1 MAGLS
6 PVGDGPAF
14 VVFFSIFLYPVGGGM
29 LYWNQLFTRVFPE
42 EDVEMKHRTVNDY
55 FKQQWPR
62 LSLFA
67 AFTLGVSFFAPLK
80 NFQLKWLIDSK
91 SKQEAL
97 GYMGLVFAIT
107 FSSWFFERLSRR
119 SFTRIAC
126 GAVEQV
132 RQRIL
137 EQVLYRTVAQY
148 NAEGDAAYL
157 SLLTTDLRTLYDD
170 YYMSLFSIV
179 FWGGI
184 MLCALAMY
192 LYISPVM
199 LLAILLVTILPLVLP
214 RRTNERL
221 KATRDAFSLQM
232 AGYTQQLKELLG
244 GFEIIR
250 SFLREDAY
258 AALHQKAARKARESE
273 LDYQQSLNAMVTNT
287 SLISNLIFPVVMLVG
302 LFLAFDG
309 RLTMGTVSTAASMA
323 NFVITPCH
331 QIAQCWAKVKSSQG
345 IRQRLEAAM
354 AEPQVAEQG
363 EPIGHIDSI
372 QCETVRFAYPNTA
385 EPVLKDASLTVD
397 AAQKVALV
405 GESGCGKSTL
415 AKLLFQYYPD
425 YSGDILFN
433 GRQVRTLD
441 RTALYR
447 RVGYIAQTAY
457 LFHDTIRN
465 NICLHEDFP
474 DEQLAHAIAAAG
486 LTDWVASLPDGLDT
500 VISENGKNL
509 SGGQRQRIGI
519 ARALIVEPEF
529 IIADE
534 PISALDMSIRAQV
547 LNLLRH
553 LQKER
558 DITYLFIAHDLS
570 VMRYISDRI
579 AVIHKGDIVELA
591 DAEELVN
598 HAIHPYTRSL
608 LSAIPMPNPRLERK
622 KKLLVYDPAMHDY
635 TAEPP
640 QWQELRPNHFVLCN
654 AAEAVQWIRAL

>member
-1 MAGLS
+1 
-6 PVGDGPAF
+6 
-14 VVFFSIFLYPVGGGM
+14 
-29 LYWNQLFTRVFPE
+29 
-42 EDVEMKHRTVNDY
+42 MKHRTVNDY

-62 LSLFA
+62 LILFA

-80 NFQLKWLIDSK
+80 NFQFKWLIDSK

-199 LLAILLVTILPLVLP
+199 LLAILLVTIPPLVLP
-214 RRTNERL
+214 RRMNERL

-354 AEPQVAEQG
+354 AEPQAAEQG
-363 EPIGHIDSI
+363 EPIGPIDSI

-519 ARALIVEPEF
+519 ARLALRSYDL

-534 PISALDMSIRAQV
+534 ITASLDPDTSQQV
-547 LNLLRH
+547 MENLIAMPCMVVA
-553 LQKER
+553 
-558 DITYLFIAHDLS
+558 ITHDVAGS
-570 VMRYISDRI
+570 FMHQFDKVYR
-579 AVIHKGDIVELA
+579 VEHGVVRVA
-591 DAEELVN
+591 
-598 HAIHPYTRSL
+598 
-608 LSAIPMPNPRLERK
+608 
-622 KKLLVYDPAMHDY
+622 
-635 TAEPP
+635 
-640 QWQELRPNHFVLCN
+640 
-654 AAEAVQWIRAL
+654 

>member
-1 MAGLS
+1 
-6 PVGDGPAF
+6 
-14 VVFFSIFLYPVGGGM
+14 
-29 LYWNQLFTRVFPE
+29 
-42 EDVEMKHRTVNDY
+42 MKHRTVNDY

-62 LSLFA
+62 LILFA

-119 SFTRIAC
+119 SFTKIAC

-137 EQVLYRTVAQY
+137 EQVLHRTVAQY

-170 YYMSLFSIV
+170 YYMSLFNIV

-199 LLAILLVTILPLVLP
+199 LLAILLVTIPPLVLP
-214 RRTNERL
+214 RRMNERL

-232 AGYTQQLKELLG
+232 ADYTQQLKELLG

-354 AEPQVAEQG
+354 AEPQAAEQG

-397 AAQKVALV
+397 TAQKVALV

-519 ARALIVEPEF
+519 ARLALRSYDL

-534 PISALDMSIRAQV
+534 ITASLDPDTSQQV
-547 LNLLRH
+547 MENLIAMPCMVVA
-553 LQKER
+553 
-558 DITYLFIAHDLS
+558 ITHDVAGS
-570 VMRYISDRI
+570 FMHQFDKVYR
-579 AVIHKGDIVELA
+579 VEHGVVRVA
-591 DAEELVN
+591 
-598 HAIHPYTRSL
+598 
-608 LSAIPMPNPRLERK
+608 
-622 KKLLVYDPAMHDY
+622 
-635 TAEPP
+635 
-640 QWQELRPNHFVLCN
+640 
-654 AAEAVQWIRAL
+654 

>member
-1 MAGLS
+1 
-6 PVGDGPAF
+6 
-14 VVFFSIFLYPVGGGM
+14 M
-29 LYWNQLFTRVFPE
+29 LYWNQLFTCVFPE

-62 LSLFA
+62 LILFA

-199 LLAILLVTILPLVLP
+199 LLAILLVAIPPLVLP
-214 RRTNERL
+214 RRMNERL

-232 AGYTQQLKELLG
+232 ADYTQQLKELLG

-354 AEPQVAEQG
+354 AEPQAAEQG

-519 ARALIVEPEF
+519 ARLALRSYDL

-534 PISALDMSIRAQV
+534 ITASLDPDTSQQV
-547 LNLLRH
+547 MENLIAMPCMVVA
-553 LQKER
+553 
-558 DITYLFIAHDLS
+558 ITHDVAGS
-570 VMRYISDRI
+570 FMHQFDKVYR
-579 AVIHKGDIVELA
+579 VEHGVVRVA
-591 DAEELVN
+591 
-598 HAIHPYTRSL
+598 
-608 LSAIPMPNPRLERK
+608 
-622 KKLLVYDPAMHDY
+622 
-635 TAEPP
+635 
-640 QWQELRPNHFVLCN
+640 
-654 AAEAVQWIRAL
+654 

>member
-14 VVFFSIFLYPVGGGM
+14 VAFFSIFLYPVGGM

-62 LSLFA
+62 LILFA

-199 LLAILLVTILPLVLP
+199 LLAILLVTIPPLVLP
-214 RRTNERL
+214 RRMNERL

-244 GFEIIR
+244 GFELIR

-354 AEPQVAEQG
+354 AEPQAAEQG

-519 ARALIVEPEF
+519 ARLALRSYDL

-534 PISALDMSIRAQV
+534 ITASLDPDTSQQV
-547 LNLLRH
+547 MENLIAMPCMVVA
-553 LQKER
+553 
-558 DITYLFIAHDLS
+558 ITHDVAGS
-570 VMRYISDRI
+570 FMHQFDKVYR
-579 AVIHKGDIVELA
+579 VEHGVVRVA
-591 DAEELVN
+591 
-598 HAIHPYTRSL
+598 
-608 LSAIPMPNPRLERK
+608 
-622 KKLLVYDPAMHDY
+622 
-635 TAEPP
+635 
-640 QWQELRPNHFVLCN
+640 
-654 AAEAVQWIRAL
+654 

>member
-1 MAGLS
+1 
-6 PVGDGPAF
+6 
-14 VVFFSIFLYPVGGGM
+14 M
-29 LYWNQLFTRVFPE
+29 LYWNQLFTCVFPE

-62 LSLFA
+62 LILFA

-199 LLAILLVTILPLVLP
+199 LLAILLVTIPPLVLP
-214 RRTNERL
+214 RRMNERL

-232 AGYTQQLKELLG
+232 ADYTQQLKELLG

-345 IRQRLEAAM
+345 IRQRLEVAM
-354 AEPQVAEQG
+354 AEPQAAEQG

-519 ARALIVEPEF
+519 ARLALRSYDL

-534 PISALDMSIRAQV
+534 ITASLDPDTSQQV
-547 LNLLRH
+547 MENLIAMPCMVVA
-553 LQKER
+553 
-558 DITYLFIAHDLS
+558 ITHDVAGS
-570 VMRYISDRI
+570 FMHQFDKVYR
-579 AVIHKGDIVELA
+579 VEHGVVRVA
-591 DAEELVN
+591 
-598 HAIHPYTRSL
+598 
-608 LSAIPMPNPRLERK
+608 
-622 KKLLVYDPAMHDY
+622 
-635 TAEPP
+635 
-640 QWQELRPNHFVLCN
+640 
-654 AAEAVQWIRAL
+654 

>member
-1 MAGLS
+1 
-6 PVGDGPAF
+6 
-14 VVFFSIFLYPVGGGM
+14 M
-29 LYWNQLFTRVFPE
+29 LYWNQLFTRIFPE

-62 LSLFA
+62 LILFA

-199 LLAILLVTILPLVLP
+199 LLAILLVTIPPLVLP
-214 RRTNERL
+214 RRMNERL

-232 AGYTQQLKELLG
+232 ADYTQQLKELLG

-354 AEPQVAEQG
+354 AEPQAAEQG
-363 EPIGHIDSI
+363 EPIGPIDSI

-519 ARALIVEPEF
+519 ARLALRSYDL

-534 PISALDMSIRAQV
+534 ITASLDPDTSQQV
-547 LNLLRH
+547 MENLIAMPCMVVA
-553 LQKER
+553 
-558 DITYLFIAHDLS
+558 ITHDVAGS
-570 VMRYISDRI
+570 FMHQFDKVYR
-579 AVIHKGDIVELA
+579 VEHGVVRVA
-591 DAEELVN
+591 
-598 HAIHPYTRSL
+598 
-608 LSAIPMPNPRLERK
+608 
-622 KKLLVYDPAMHDY
+622 
-635 TAEPP
+635 
-640 QWQELRPNHFVLCN
+640 
-654 AAEAVQWIRAL
+654 

>member
-1 MAGLS
+1 
-6 PVGDGPAF
+6 
-14 VVFFSIFLYPVGGGM
+14 
-29 LYWNQLFTRVFPE
+29 
-42 EDVEMKHRTVNDY
+42 MKHRTVNDY

-62 LSLFA
+62 LILFA

-199 LLAILLVTILPLVLP
+199 LLAILLVTIPPLVLP
-214 RRTNERL
+214 RRMNERL

-232 AGYTQQLKELLG
+232 ADYTQQLKELLG

-354 AEPQVAEQG
+354 AEPQAAEQG

-385 EPVLKDASLTVD
+385 EPVLKDASLTVG

-441 RTALYR
+441 RIALYR

-519 ARALIVEPEF
+519 ARLALRSYDL

-534 PISALDMSIRAQV
+534 ITASLDPDTSQQV
-547 LNLLRH
+547 MENLIAMPCMVVA
-553 LQKER
+553 
-558 DITYLFIAHDLS
+558 ITHDVAGS
-570 VMRYISDRI
+570 FMHQFDKVYR
-579 AVIHKGDIVELA
+579 VEHGVVRVA
-591 DAEELVN
+591 
-598 HAIHPYTRSL
+598 
-608 LSAIPMPNPRLERK
+608 
-622 KKLLVYDPAMHDY
+622 
-635 TAEPP
+635 
-640 QWQELRPNHFVLCN
+640 
-654 AAEAVQWIRAL
+654 

>member
-1 MAGLS
+1 
-6 PVGDGPAF
+6 
-14 VVFFSIFLYPVGGGM
+14 
-29 LYWNQLFTRVFPE
+29 
-42 EDVEMKHRTVNDY
+42 MKHRTVNDY

-62 LSLFA
+62 LILFA

-170 YYMSLFSIV
+170 YYMSLFNIV

-199 LLAILLVTILPLVLP
+199 LLAILLVTIPPLVLP
-214 RRTNERL
+214 RRMNERL

-232 AGYTQQLKELLG
+232 ADYTQQLKELLG

-354 AEPQVAEQG
+354 AEPQAAEQG

-519 ARALIVEPEF
+519 ARLALRSYDL

-534 PISALDMSIRAQV
+534 ITASLDPDTSQQV
-547 LNLLRH
+547 MENLIAMPCMVVA
-553 LQKER
+553 
-558 DITYLFIAHDLS
+558 ITHDVAGS
-570 VMRYISDRI
+570 FMHQFDKVYR
-579 AVIHKGDIVELA
+579 VEHGVVRVA
-591 DAEELVN
+591 
-598 HAIHPYTRSL
+598 
-608 LSAIPMPNPRLERK
+608 
-622 KKLLVYDPAMHDY
+622 
-635 TAEPP
+635 
-640 QWQELRPNHFVLCN
+640 
-654 AAEAVQWIRAL
+654 

>member
-1 MAGLS
+1 
-6 PVGDGPAF
+6 
-14 VVFFSIFLYPVGGGM
+14 
-29 LYWNQLFTRVFPE
+29 
-42 EDVEMKHRTVNDY
+42 MKHRTVNDY

-62 LSLFA
+62 LILFA

-137 EQVLYRTVAQY
+137 EQVLHRTVAQY

-199 LLAILLVTILPLVLP
+199 LLAILLVTIPPLVLP
-214 RRTNERL
+214 RRMNERL

-232 AGYTQQLKELLG
+232 ADYTQQLKELLG

-354 AEPQVAEQG
+354 AEPQAAEQG
-363 EPIGHIDSI
+363 EPLGHIDSI

-519 ARALIVEPEF
+519 ARLALRSYDL

-534 PISALDMSIRAQV
+534 ITASLDPDTSQQV
-547 LNLLRH
+547 MENLIAMPCMVVA
-553 LQKER
+553 
-558 DITYLFIAHDLS
+558 ITHDVAGS
-570 VMRYISDRI
+570 FMHQFDKVYR
-579 AVIHKGDIVELA
+579 VEHGVVRVA
-591 DAEELVN
+591 
-598 HAIHPYTRSL
+598 
-608 LSAIPMPNPRLERK
+608 
-622 KKLLVYDPAMHDY
+622 
-635 TAEPP
+635 
-640 QWQELRPNHFVLCN
+640 
-654 AAEAVQWIRAL
+654 

>member
-1 MAGLS
+1 
-6 PVGDGPAF
+6 
-14 VVFFSIFLYPVGGGM
+14 M
-29 LYWNQLFTRVFPE
+29 LYWNQLFTCVFPE

-62 LSLFA
+62 LILFA

-192 LYISPVM
+192 LYISPVI
-199 LLAILLVTILPLVLP
+199 LLAILLVTIPPLVLP
-214 RRTNERL
+214 RRMNERL

-232 AGYTQQLKELLG
+232 ADYTQQLKELLG

-354 AEPQVAEQG
+354 AEPQAAEQG

-519 ARALIVEPEF
+519 ARLALRSYDL

-534 PISALDMSIRAQV
+534 ITASLDPDTSQQV
-547 LNLLRH
+547 MENLIAMPCMVVA
-553 LQKER
+553 
-558 DITYLFIAHDLS
+558 ITHDVAGS
-570 VMRYISDRI
+570 FMHQFDKVYR
-579 AVIHKGDIVELA
+579 VEHGVVRVA
-591 DAEELVN
+591 
-598 HAIHPYTRSL
+598 
-608 LSAIPMPNPRLERK
+608 
-622 KKLLVYDPAMHDY
+622 
-635 TAEPP
+635 
-640 QWQELRPNHFVLCN
+640 
-654 AAEAVQWIRAL
+654 

>member
-1 MAGLS
+1 
-6 PVGDGPAF
+6 
-14 VVFFSIFLYPVGGGM
+14 
-29 LYWNQLFTRVFPE
+29 
-42 EDVEMKHRTVNDY
+42 MKHRTVNDY

-62 LSLFA
+62 LILFA

-137 EQVLYRTVAQY
+137 EQVLHRTVAQY

-199 LLAILLVTILPLVLP
+199 LLAILLVTIPPLVLP
-214 RRTNERL
+214 RRMNERL

-232 AGYTQQLKELLG
+232 ADYTQQLKELLG

-354 AEPQVAEQG
+354 AEPQAAEQG

-372 QCETVRFAYPNTA
+372 QCETVRFAYPGAA

-519 ARALIVEPEF
+519 ARLALRSYDL

-534 PISALDMSIRAQV
+534 ITASLDPDTSQQV
-547 LNLLRH
+547 MENLIAMPCMVVA
-553 LQKER
+553 
-558 DITYLFIAHDLS
+558 ITHDVAGS
-570 VMRYISDRI
+570 FMHQFDKVYR
-579 AVIHKGDIVELA
+579 VEHGVVRVA
-591 DAEELVN
+591 
-598 HAIHPYTRSL
+598 
-608 LSAIPMPNPRLERK
+608 
-622 KKLLVYDPAMHDY
+622 
-635 TAEPP
+635 
-640 QWQELRPNHFVLCN
+640 
-654 AAEAVQWIRAL
+654 

>member
-1 MAGLS
+1 
-6 PVGDGPAF
+6 
-14 VVFFSIFLYPVGGGM
+14 M

-62 LSLFA
+62 LILFA

-119 SFTRIAC
+119 SFTKIAC

-137 EQVLYRTVAQY
+137 EQVLHRTVAQY

-170 YYMSLFSIV
+170 YYMSLFNIV

-199 LLAILLVTILPLVLP
+199 LLAILLVTIPPLVLP
-214 RRTNERL
+214 RRMNERL

-232 AGYTQQLKELLG
+232 ADYTQQLKELLG

-345 IRQRLEAAM
+345 IRQRLEATM
-354 AEPQVAEQG
+354 AEPQAAEQG

-372 QCETVRFAYPNTA
+372 QCETVRFAYPGAA
-385 EPVLKDASLTVD
+385 ESVLRGASLTVD

-519 ARALIVEPEF
+519 ARLALRSYDL

-534 PISALDMSIRAQV
+534 ITASLDPDTSQQV
-547 LNLLRH
+547 MENLIAMPCMVVA
-553 LQKER
+553 
-558 DITYLFIAHDLS
+558 ITHDVAGS
-570 VMRYISDRI
+570 FMHQFDKVYR
-579 AVIHKGDIVELA
+579 VEHGVVRVA
-591 DAEELVN
+591 
-598 HAIHPYTRSL
+598 
-608 LSAIPMPNPRLERK
+608 
-622 KKLLVYDPAMHDY
+622 
-635 TAEPP
+635 
-640 QWQELRPNHFVLCN
+640 
-654 AAEAVQWIRAL
+654 

>member
-62 LSLFA
+62 LILFA

-199 LLAILLVTILPLVLP
+199 LLAILLVTIPPLVLP
-214 RRTNERL
+214 RRMNERL

-232 AGYTQQLKELLG
+232 ADYTQQLKELLG

-354 AEPQVAEQG
+354 AEPQAAEQG

-519 ARALIVEPEF
+519 ARLALRSYDL

-534 PISALDMSIRAQV
+534 ITASLDPDTSGQV
-547 LNLLRH
+547 MENLLA
-553 LQKER
+553 LPCMVVA
-558 DITYLFIAHDLS
+558 ITHDVAGS
-570 VMRYISDRI
+570 FMHQFDKVYR
-579 AVIHKGDIVELA
+579 VEHGVVRVA
-591 DAEELVN
+591 
-598 HAIHPYTRSL
+598 
-608 LSAIPMPNPRLERK
+608 
-622 KKLLVYDPAMHDY
+622 
-635 TAEPP
+635 
-640 QWQELRPNHFVLCN
+640 
-654 AAEAVQWIRAL
+654 

>member
-1 MAGLS
+1 
-6 PVGDGPAF
+6 
-14 VVFFSIFLYPVGGGM
+14 M

-62 LSLFA
+62 LILFA

-199 LLAILLVTILPLVLP
+199 LLAILLVTIPPLVLP
-214 RRTNERL
+214 RRMNERL

-363 EPIGHIDSI
+363 EPIGPIESI

-519 ARALIVEPEF
+519 ARLALRSYDL

-534 PISALDMSIRAQV
+534 ITASLDPDTSQQV
-547 LNLLRH
+547 MENLIAMPCMVVA
-553 LQKER
+553 
-558 DITYLFIAHDLS
+558 ITHDVAGS
-570 VMRYISDRI
+570 FMHQFDKVYR
-579 AVIHKGDIVELA
+579 VEHGVVRVA
-591 DAEELVN
+591 
-598 HAIHPYTRSL
+598 
-608 LSAIPMPNPRLERK
+608 
-622 KKLLVYDPAMHDY
+622 
-635 TAEPP
+635 
-640 QWQELRPNHFVLCN
+640 
-654 AAEAVQWIRAL
+654 

>member
-1 MAGLS
+1 
-6 PVGDGPAF
+6 
-14 VVFFSIFLYPVGGGM
+14 M

-62 LSLFA
+62 LILFA

-119 SFTRIAC
+119 SFTKIAC

-137 EQVLYRTVAQY
+137 EQVLHRTVAQY

-170 YYMSLFSIV
+170 YYMSLFNIV

-199 LLAILLVTILPLVLP
+199 LLAILLVTIPPLVLP
-214 RRTNERL
+214 RRMNERL

-232 AGYTQQLKELLG
+232 ADYTQQLKELLG
-244 GFEIIR
+244 GFELIR

-354 AEPQVAEQG
+354 AEPQAAEQG
-363 EPIGHIDSI
+363 EPIGPIESI

-519 ARALIVEPEF
+519 ARLALRSYDL

-534 PISALDMSIRAQV
+534 ITASLDPDTSQQV
-547 LNLLRH
+547 MENLIAMPCMVVA
-553 LQKER
+553 
-558 DITYLFIAHDLS
+558 ITHDVAGS
-570 VMRYISDRI
+570 FMHQFDKVYR
-579 AVIHKGDIVELA
+579 VEHGVVRVA
-591 DAEELVN
+591 
-598 HAIHPYTRSL
+598 
-608 LSAIPMPNPRLERK
+608 
-622 KKLLVYDPAMHDY
+622 
-635 TAEPP
+635 
-640 QWQELRPNHFVLCN
+640 
-654 AAEAVQWIRAL
+654 

>member
-1 MAGLS
+1 
-6 PVGDGPAF
+6 
-14 VVFFSIFLYPVGGGM
+14 M

-62 LSLFA
+62 LILFA

-199 LLAILLVTILPLVLP
+199 LLAILLVTIPPLVLP
-214 RRTNERL
+214 RRMNERL

-232 AGYTQQLKELLG
+232 ADYTQQLKELLG

-250 SFLREDAY
+250 SFLRENAY
-258 AALHQKAARKARESE
+258 AALHQKAAHKARKSE

-354 AEPQVAEQG
+354 AEPQAAEQG

-433 GRQVRTLD
+433 GQQVRTLD

-519 ARALIVEPEF
+519 ARLALRSYDL

-534 PISALDMSIRAQV
+534 ITASLDPDTSQQV
-547 LNLLRH
+547 MENLIAMPCMVVA
-553 LQKER
+553 
-558 DITYLFIAHDLS
+558 ITHDVAGS
-570 VMRYISDRI
+570 FMHQFDKVYR
-579 AVIHKGDIVELA
+579 VEHGVVRVA
-591 DAEELVN
+591 
-598 HAIHPYTRSL
+598 
-608 LSAIPMPNPRLERK
+608 
-622 KKLLVYDPAMHDY
+622 
-635 TAEPP
+635 
-640 QWQELRPNHFVLCN
+640 
-654 AAEAVQWIRAL
+654 

>member
-1 MAGLS
+1 
-6 PVGDGPAF
+6 
-14 VVFFSIFLYPVGGGM
+14 
-29 LYWNQLFTRVFPE
+29 
-42 EDVEMKHRTVNDY
+42 MKHRTVNDY

-62 LSLFA
+62 LILFA

-199 LLAILLVTILPLVLP
+199 LLAILLVTIPPLVLP
-214 RRTNERL
+214 RRMNERL

-232 AGYTQQLKELLG
+232 ADYTQQLKELLG

-354 AEPQVAEQG
+354 AEPQATEQG
-363 EPIGHIDSI
+363 EPIGPIDSI

-519 ARALIVEPEF
+519 ARLALRSYDL

-534 PISALDMSIRAQV
+534 ITASLDPDTSQQV
-547 LNLLRH
+547 MENLIAMPCMVVA
-553 LQKER
+553 
-558 DITYLFIAHDLS
+558 ITHDVAGS
-570 VMRYISDRI
+570 FMHQFDKVYR
-579 AVIHKGDIVELA
+579 VEHGVVRVA
-591 DAEELVN
+591 
-598 HAIHPYTRSL
+598 
-608 LSAIPMPNPRLERK
+608 
-622 KKLLVYDPAMHDY
+622 
-635 TAEPP
+635 
-640 QWQELRPNHFVLCN
+640 
-654 AAEAVQWIRAL
+654 

>member
-1 MAGLS
+1 
-6 PVGDGPAF
+6 
-14 VVFFSIFLYPVGGGM
+14 
-29 LYWNQLFTRVFPE
+29 
-42 EDVEMKHRTVNDY
+42 MKHRTVNDY

-62 LSLFA
+62 LILFA

-119 SFTRIAC
+119 SFTKIAC

-137 EQVLYRTVAQY
+137 EQVLHRTVAQY

-199 LLAILLVTILPLVLP
+199 LLAILLVTIPPLVLP
-214 RRTNERL
+214 RRMNERL

-232 AGYTQQLKELLG
+232 ADYTQQLKELLG

-354 AEPQVAEQG
+354 AEPQAAEQG
-363 EPIGHIDSI
+363 EPIGPIESI

-519 ARALIVEPEF
+519 ARLALRSYDL

-534 PISALDMSIRAQV
+534 ITASLDPDTSQQV
-547 LNLLRH
+547 MENLIAMPCMVVA
-553 LQKER
+553 
-558 DITYLFIAHDLS
+558 ITHDVAGS
-570 VMRYISDRI
+570 FMHQFDKVYR
-579 AVIHKGDIVELA
+579 VEHGVVRVA
-591 DAEELVN
+591 
-598 HAIHPYTRSL
+598 
-608 LSAIPMPNPRLERK
+608 
-622 KKLLVYDPAMHDY
+622 
-635 TAEPP
+635 
-640 QWQELRPNHFVLCN
+640 
-654 AAEAVQWIRAL
+654 

>member
-1 MAGLS
+1 
-6 PVGDGPAF
+6 
-14 VVFFSIFLYPVGGGM
+14 
-29 LYWNQLFTRVFPE
+29 
-42 EDVEMKHRTVNDY
+42 MKHRTVNDY

-62 LSLFA
+62 LILFA

-170 YYMSLFSIV
+170 YYMSLFNIV

-199 LLAILLVTILPLVLP
+199 LLAILLVTIPPLVLP
-214 RRTNERL
+214 RRMNERL

-354 AEPQVAEQG
+354 AEPQAAEQG

-519 ARALIVEPEF
+519 ARLALRSYDL

-534 PISALDMSIRAQV
+534 ITASLDPDTSQQV
-547 LNLLRH
+547 MENLIAMPCMVVA
-553 LQKER
+553 
-558 DITYLFIAHDLS
+558 ITHDVAGS
-570 VMRYISDRI
+570 FMHQFDKVYR
-579 AVIHKGDIVELA
+579 VEHGVVRVA
-591 DAEELVN
+591 
-598 HAIHPYTRSL
+598 
-608 LSAIPMPNPRLERK
+608 
-622 KKLLVYDPAMHDY
+622 
-635 TAEPP
+635 
-640 QWQELRPNHFVLCN
+640 
-654 AAEAVQWIRAL
+654 

>member
-1 MAGLS
+1 
-6 PVGDGPAF
+6 
-14 VVFFSIFLYPVGGGM
+14 M
-29 LYWNQLFTRVFPE
+29 LYWNQLFTCVFPE

-62 LSLFA
+62 LILFA

-199 LLAILLVTILPLVLP
+199 LLAILLVTIPPLVLP
-214 RRTNERL
+214 RRMNERL

-232 AGYTQQLKELLG
+232 ADYTQQLKELLG

-309 RLTMGTVSTAASMA
+309 RLTMGPVSTAASMA

-354 AEPQVAEQG
+354 AEPQAAEQG

-519 ARALIVEPEF
+519 ARLALRSYDL

-534 PISALDMSIRAQV
+534 ITASLDPDTSQQV
-547 LNLLRH
+547 MENLIAMPCMVVA
-553 LQKER
+553 
-558 DITYLFIAHDLS
+558 ITHDVAGS
-570 VMRYISDRI
+570 FMHQFDKVYR
-579 AVIHKGDIVELA
+579 VEHGVVRVA
-591 DAEELVN
+591 
-598 HAIHPYTRSL
+598 
-608 LSAIPMPNPRLERK
+608 
-622 KKLLVYDPAMHDY
+622 
-635 TAEPP
+635 
-640 QWQELRPNHFVLCN
+640 
-654 AAEAVQWIRAL
+654 

>member
-62 LSLFA
+62 LILFA

-199 LLAILLVTILPLVLP
+199 LLAILLVTIPPLVLP
-214 RRTNERL
+214 RRMNERL

-354 AEPQVAEQG
+354 AEPQAADQG
-363 EPIGHIDSI
+363 EPIGPIESI

-519 ARALIVEPEF
+519 ARLALRSYDL

-534 PISALDMSIRAQV
+534 ITASLDPDTSQQV
-547 LNLLRH
+547 MENLIAMPCMVVA
-553 LQKER
+553 
-558 DITYLFIAHDLS
+558 ITHDVAGS
-570 VMRYISDRI
+570 FMHQFDKVYR
-579 AVIHKGDIVELA
+579 VEHGVVRVA
-591 DAEELVN
+591 
-598 HAIHPYTRSL
+598 
-608 LSAIPMPNPRLERK
+608 
-622 KKLLVYDPAMHDY
+622 
-635 TAEPP
+635 
-640 QWQELRPNHFVLCN
+640 
-654 AAEAVQWIRAL
+654 

>member
-1 MAGLS
+1 
-6 PVGDGPAF
+6 
-14 VVFFSIFLYPVGGGM
+14 M

-62 LSLFA
+62 LILFA

-170 YYMSLFSIV
+170 YYMSLFNIV

-199 LLAILLVTILPLVLP
+199 LLAILLVTIPPLVLP
-214 RRTNERL
+214 RRMNERL

-232 AGYTQQLKELLG
+232 ADYTQQLKELLG

-250 SFLREDAY
+250 SFLRENAY
-258 AALHQKAARKARESE
+258 AALHQKAAHKARKSE

-354 AEPQVAEQG
+354 AEPQAAEQG

-519 ARALIVEPEF
+519 ARLALRSYDL

-534 PISALDMSIRAQV
+534 ITASLDPDTSQQV
-547 LNLLRH
+547 MENLIAMPCMVVA
-553 LQKER
+553 
-558 DITYLFIAHDLS
+558 ITHDVAGS
-570 VMRYISDRI
+570 FMHQFDKVYR
-579 AVIHKGDIVELA
+579 VEHG
-591 DAEELVN
+591 VVRV
-598 HAIHPYTRSL
+598 T
-608 LSAIPMPNPRLERK
+608 
-622 KKLLVYDPAMHDY
+622 
-635 TAEPP
+635 
-640 QWQELRPNHFVLCN
+640 
-654 AAEAVQWIRAL
+654 

>member
-1 MAGLS
+1 
-6 PVGDGPAF
+6 
-14 VVFFSIFLYPVGGGM
+14 
-29 LYWNQLFTRVFPE
+29 
-42 EDVEMKHRTVNDY
+42 MKHRTVNDY

-62 LSLFA
+62 LILFA

-119 SFTRIAC
+119 SFTKIAC

-137 EQVLYRTVAQY
+137 EQVLHRTVAQY

-170 YYMSLFSIV
+170 YYMSLFNIV

-199 LLAILLVTILPLVLP
+199 LLAILLVTIPPLVLP
-214 RRTNERL
+214 RRMNERL
-221 KATRDAFSLQM
+221 KSTRDAFSLQM

-354 AEPQVAEQG
+354 AEPQAAEQG
-363 EPIGHIDSI
+363 EPIGPIESI

-519 ARALIVEPEF
+519 ARLALRSYDL

-534 PISALDMSIRAQV
+534 ITASLDPDTSQQV
-547 LNLLRH
+547 MENLIAMPCMVVA
-553 LQKER
+553 
-558 DITYLFIAHDLS
+558 ITHDVAGS
-570 VMRYISDRI
+570 FMHQFDKVYR
-579 AVIHKGDIVELA
+579 VEHGVVRVA
-591 DAEELVN
+591 
-598 HAIHPYTRSL
+598 
-608 LSAIPMPNPRLERK
+608 
-622 KKLLVYDPAMHDY
+622 
-635 TAEPP
+635 
-640 QWQELRPNHFVLCN
+640 
-654 AAEAVQWIRAL
+654 

>member
-1 MAGLS
+1 
-6 PVGDGPAF
+6 
-14 VVFFSIFLYPVGGGM
+14 M

-62 LSLFA
+62 LILFA

-119 SFTRIAC
+119 SFTKIAC

-137 EQVLYRTVAQY
+137 EQVLHRTVAQY

-199 LLAILLVTILPLVLP
+199 LLAILLVTIPPLVLP
-214 RRTNERL
+214 RRMNERL
-221 KATRDAFSLQM
+221 KSTRDAFSLQM

-244 GFEIIR
+244 GFELIR

-354 AEPQVAEQG
+354 AEPQAAEQG
-363 EPIGHIDSI
+363 EPIGPIESI

-486 LTDWVASLPDGLDT
+486 LTDWGASLPDGLDT

-519 ARALIVEPEF
+519 ARLALRSYDL

-534 PISALDMSIRAQV
+534 ITASLDPDTSQQV
-547 LNLLRH
+547 MENLIAMPCMVVA
-553 LQKER
+553 
-558 DITYLFIAHDLS
+558 ITHDVAGS
-570 VMRYISDRI
+570 FMHQFDKVYR
-579 AVIHKGDIVELA
+579 VEHGVVRVA
-591 DAEELVN
+591 
-598 HAIHPYTRSL
+598 
-608 LSAIPMPNPRLERK
+608 
-622 KKLLVYDPAMHDY
+622 
-635 TAEPP
+635 
-640 QWQELRPNHFVLCN
+640 
-654 AAEAVQWIRAL
+654 

>member
-14 VVFFSIFLYPVGGGM
+14 VVFFSIFLYPVGVGM
-29 LYWNQLFTRVFPE
+29 LYWNQLFTCVFPE

-62 LSLFA
+62 LILFA

-199 LLAILLVTILPLVLP
+199 LLAILLVTIPPLVLP
-214 RRTNERL
+214 RRMNERL

-354 AEPQVAEQG
+354 AEPQAADQG
-363 EPIGHIDSI
+363 EPIGPIESI

-519 ARALIVEPEF
+519 ARLALRSYDL

-534 PISALDMSIRAQV
+534 ITASLDPDTSQQV
-547 LNLLRH
+547 MENLIAMPCMVVA
-553 LQKER
+553 
-558 DITYLFIAHDLS
+558 ITHDVAGS
-570 VMRYISDRI
+570 FMHQFDKVYR
-579 AVIHKGDIVELA
+579 VEHGVVRVA
-591 DAEELVN
+591 
-598 HAIHPYTRSL
+598 
-608 LSAIPMPNPRLERK
+608 
-622 KKLLVYDPAMHDY
+622 
-635 TAEPP
+635 
-640 QWQELRPNHFVLCN
+640 
-654 AAEAVQWIRAL
+654 

>member
-1 MAGLS
+1 
-6 PVGDGPAF
+6 
-14 VVFFSIFLYPVGGGM
+14 M

-62 LSLFA
+62 LILFA

-80 NFQLKWLIDSK
+80 NFQFKWLIDSK

-119 SFTRIAC
+119 SFTKIAC

-137 EQVLYRTVAQY
+137 EQVLHRTVAQY

-170 YYMSLFSIV
+170 YYMSLFNIV

-199 LLAILLVTILPLVLP
+199 LLAILLVTIPPLVLP
-214 RRTNERL
+214 RRMNERL

-232 AGYTQQLKELLG
+232 ADYTQQLKELLG

-354 AEPQVAEQG
+354 AEPQAAEQG

-519 ARALIVEPEF
+519 ARLALRSYDL

-534 PISALDMSIRAQV
+534 ITASLDPDTSQQV
-547 LNLLRH
+547 MENLIAMPCMVVA
-553 LQKER
+553 
-558 DITYLFIAHDLS
+558 ITHDVAGS
-570 VMRYISDRI
+570 FMHQFDKVYR
-579 AVIHKGDIVELA
+579 VEHGVVRVA
-591 DAEELVN
+591 
-598 HAIHPYTRSL
+598 
-608 LSAIPMPNPRLERK
+608 
-622 KKLLVYDPAMHDY
+622 
-635 TAEPP
+635 
-640 QWQELRPNHFVLCN
+640 
-654 AAEAVQWIRAL
+654 

>member
-1 MAGLS
+1 
-6 PVGDGPAF
+6 
-14 VVFFSIFLYPVGGGM
+14 
-29 LYWNQLFTRVFPE
+29 
-42 EDVEMKHRTVNDY
+42 MKHRTVNDY

-62 LSLFA
+62 LILFA
-67 AFTLGVSFFAPLK
+67 AFTQGVSFFAPLK

-199 LLAILLVTILPLVLP
+199 LLAILLVTIPPLVLP
-214 RRTNERL
+214 RRMNERL

-232 AGYTQQLKELLG
+232 ADYTQQLKELLG

-354 AEPQVAEQG
+354 AEPQAAEQG

-519 ARALIVEPEF
+519 ARLALRSYDL

-534 PISALDMSIRAQV
+534 ITASLDPDTSQQV
-547 LNLLRH
+547 MENLIAMPCMVVA
-553 LQKER
+553 
-558 DITYLFIAHDLS
+558 ITHDVAGS
-570 VMRYISDRI
+570 FMHQFDKVYR
-579 AVIHKGDIVELA
+579 VEHGVVRVA
-591 DAEELVN
+591 
-598 HAIHPYTRSL
+598 
-608 LSAIPMPNPRLERK
+608 
-622 KKLLVYDPAMHDY
+622 
-635 TAEPP
+635 
-640 QWQELRPNHFVLCN
+640 
-654 AAEAVQWIRAL
+654 

>member
-1 MAGLS
+1 
-6 PVGDGPAF
+6 
-14 VVFFSIFLYPVGGGM
+14 M

-62 LSLFA
+62 LILFA

-119 SFTRIAC
+119 SFTKIAC

-137 EQVLYRTVAQY
+137 EQVLHRTVAQY

-170 YYMSLFSIV
+170 YYMSLFNIV

-199 LLAILLVTILPLVLP
+199 LLAILLVTIPPLVLP
-214 RRTNERL
+214 RRMNERL

-232 AGYTQQLKELLG
+232 ADYTQQLKELLG

-354 AEPQVAEQG
+354 AEPQAADQG

-519 ARALIVEPEF
+519 ARLALRSYDL

-534 PISALDMSIRAQV
+534 ITASLDPDTSGQV
-547 LNLLRH
+547 MENLLA
-553 LQKER
+553 LPCMVVA
-558 DITYLFIAHDLS
+558 ITHDVAGS
-570 VMRYISDRI
+570 FMHQFDKVYR
-579 AVIHKGDIVELA
+579 VEHGVVRVA
-591 DAEELVN
+591 
-598 HAIHPYTRSL
+598 
-608 LSAIPMPNPRLERK
+608 
-622 KKLLVYDPAMHDY
+622 
-635 TAEPP
+635 
-640 QWQELRPNHFVLCN
+640 
-654 AAEAVQWIRAL
+654 

>member
-1 MAGLS
+1 
-6 PVGDGPAF
+6 
-14 VVFFSIFLYPVGGGM
+14 M

-62 LSLFA
+62 LILFA

-80 NFQLKWLIDSK
+80 NFQLKWLIDSR
-91 SKQEAL
+91 SKLEAL

-119 SFTRIAC
+119 SFTKIAC

-137 EQVLYRTVAQY
+137 EQVLHRTVAQY

-199 LLAILLVTILPLVLP
+199 LLAILLVTIPPLVLP
-214 RRTNERL
+214 RRMNERL

-354 AEPQVAEQG
+354 AEPQAAEQG
-363 EPIGHIDSI
+363 EPIGPIESI

-519 ARALIVEPEF
+519 ARLALRSYDL

-534 PISALDMSIRAQV
+534 ITASLDPDTSQQV
-547 LNLLRH
+547 MENLIAMPCMVVA
-553 LQKER
+553 
-558 DITYLFIAHDLS
+558 ITHDVAGS
-570 VMRYISDRI
+570 FMHQFDKVYR
-579 AVIHKGDIVELA
+579 VEHGVVRVA
-591 DAEELVN
+591 
-598 HAIHPYTRSL
+598 
-608 LSAIPMPNPRLERK
+608 
-622 KKLLVYDPAMHDY
+622 
-635 TAEPP
+635 
-640 QWQELRPNHFVLCN
+640 
-654 AAEAVQWIRAL
+654 

>member
-1 MAGLS
+1 
-6 PVGDGPAF
+6 
-14 VVFFSIFLYPVGGGM
+14 M

-62 LSLFA
+62 LILFA

-137 EQVLYRTVAQY
+137 EQVLHRTVAQY

-199 LLAILLVTILPLVLP
+199 LLAILLVTIPPLVLP
-214 RRTNERL
+214 RRMNERL

-232 AGYTQQLKELLG
+232 ADYTQQLKELLG

-331 QIAQCWAKVKSSQG
+331 QIAQCWAKIKSSQG

-354 AEPQVAEQG
+354 AEPQAAEQG
-363 EPIGHIDSI
+363 EPIGPIESI

-433 GRQVRTLD
+433 GRQVRTLN

-519 ARALIVEPEF
+519 ARLALRSYDL

-534 PISALDMSIRAQV
+534 ITASLDPDTSQQV
-547 LNLLRH
+547 MENLIAMPCMVVA
-553 LQKER
+553 
-558 DITYLFIAHDLS
+558 ITHDVAGS
-570 VMRYISDRI
+570 FMHQFDKVYR
-579 AVIHKGDIVELA
+579 VEHGVVRVA
-591 DAEELVN
+591 
-598 HAIHPYTRSL
+598 
-608 LSAIPMPNPRLERK
+608 
-622 KKLLVYDPAMHDY
+622 
-635 TAEPP
+635 
-640 QWQELRPNHFVLCN
+640 
-654 AAEAVQWIRAL
+654 

>member
-1 MAGLS
+1 
-6 PVGDGPAF
+6 
-14 VVFFSIFLYPVGGGM
+14 M

-62 LSLFA
+62 LILFA

-199 LLAILLVTILPLVLP
+199 LLAILLVTIPPLVLP
-214 RRTNERL
+214 RRMNERL

-232 AGYTQQLKELLG
+232 ADYTQQLKELLG

-354 AEPQVAEQG
+354 AEPQAAEQG
-363 EPIGHIDSI
+363 EPIGPIESI
-372 QCETVRFAYPNTA
+372 QCETVRFAYPGAA

-519 ARALIVEPEF
+519 ARLALRSYDL

-534 PISALDMSIRAQV
+534 ITASLDPDTSQQV
-547 LNLLRH
+547 MENLIAMPCMVVA
-553 LQKER
+553 
-558 DITYLFIAHDLS
+558 ITHDVAGS
-570 VMRYISDRI
+570 FMHQFDKVYR
-579 AVIHKGDIVELA
+579 VEHGVVRVA
-591 DAEELVN
+591 
-598 HAIHPYTRSL
+598 
-608 LSAIPMPNPRLERK
+608 
-622 KKLLVYDPAMHDY
+622 
-635 TAEPP
+635 
-640 QWQELRPNHFVLCN
+640 
-654 AAEAVQWIRAL
+654 

>member
-1 MAGLS
+1 
-6 PVGDGPAF
+6 
-14 VVFFSIFLYPVGGGM
+14 M
-29 LYWNQLFTRVFPE
+29 LYWNQLFTCVFPE

-55 FKQQWPR
+55 FKQQWLR
-62 LSLFA
+62 LILFA

-199 LLAILLVTILPLVLP
+199 LLAILLVTIPPLVLP
-214 RRTNERL
+214 RRMNERL

-232 AGYTQQLKELLG
+232 ADYTQQLKELLG

-354 AEPQVAEQG
+354 AEPQAAEQG

-519 ARALIVEPEF
+519 ARLALRSYDL

-534 PISALDMSIRAQV
+534 ITASLDPDTSQQV
-547 LNLLRH
+547 MENLIAMPCMVVA
-553 LQKER
+553 
-558 DITYLFIAHDLS
+558 ITHDVAGS
-570 VMRYISDRI
+570 FMHQFDKVYR
-579 AVIHKGDIVELA
+579 VEHGVVRVA
-591 DAEELVN
+591 
-598 HAIHPYTRSL
+598 
-608 LSAIPMPNPRLERK
+608 
-622 KKLLVYDPAMHDY
+622 
-635 TAEPP
+635 
-640 QWQELRPNHFVLCN
+640 
-654 AAEAVQWIRAL
+654 

>member
-1 MAGLS
+1 
-6 PVGDGPAF
+6 
-14 VVFFSIFLYPVGGGM
+14 M
-29 LYWNQLFTRVFPE
+29 LYWNQLFTHVFPE

-62 LSLFA
+62 LILFA

-119 SFTRIAC
+119 SFTKIAC

-137 EQVLYRTVAQY
+137 EQVLHRTVAQY

-170 YYMSLFSIV
+170 YYMSLFNIV

-199 LLAILLVTILPLVLP
+199 LLAILLVTIPPLVLP
-214 RRTNERL
+214 RRMNERL

-232 AGYTQQLKELLG
+232 ADYTQQLKELLG

-354 AEPQVAEQG
+354 AEPQAAEQG

-519 ARALIVEPEF
+519 ARLALRSYDL

-534 PISALDMSIRAQV
+534 ITASLDPDTSQQV
-547 LNLLRH
+547 MENLIAMPCMVVA
-553 LQKER
+553 
-558 DITYLFIAHDLS
+558 ITHDVAGS
-570 VMRYISDRI
+570 FMHQFDKVYR
-579 AVIHKGDIVELA
+579 VEHGVVRVA
-591 DAEELVN
+591 
-598 HAIHPYTRSL
+598 
-608 LSAIPMPNPRLERK
+608 
-622 KKLLVYDPAMHDY
+622 
-635 TAEPP
+635 
-640 QWQELRPNHFVLCN
+640 
-654 AAEAVQWIRAL
+654 

>member
-1 MAGLS
+1 
-6 PVGDGPAF
+6 
-14 VVFFSIFLYPVGGGM
+14 M

-62 LSLFA
+62 LILFA

-199 LLAILLVTILPLVLP
+199 LLAILLVTIPPLVLP
-214 RRTNERL
+214 RRMNERL

-354 AEPQVAEQG
+354 AEPQAAEQG

-415 AKLLFQYYPD
+415 ATLLFQYYPD

-519 ARALIVEPEF
+519 ARLALRSYDL

-534 PISALDMSIRAQV
+534 ITASLDPDTSQQV
-547 LNLLRH
+547 MENLIAMPCMVVA
-553 LQKER
+553 
-558 DITYLFIAHDLS
+558 ITHDVAGS
-570 VMRYISDRI
+570 FMHQFDKVYR
-579 AVIHKGDIVELA
+579 VEHGVVRVA
-591 DAEELVN
+591 
-598 HAIHPYTRSL
+598 
-608 LSAIPMPNPRLERK
+608 
-622 KKLLVYDPAMHDY
+622 
-635 TAEPP
+635 
-640 QWQELRPNHFVLCN
+640 
-654 AAEAVQWIRAL
+654 